1 MIYYAFLATTA
12 LLLTVVWA
20 RLRTTFR
27 LFRLPTNS
35 ADTATAE
42 DALPSVSLC
51 IPARDE
57 THAMTTCLEEA
68 LLSRYPKLEI
78 IVLDDGSR
86 DNTSHLIK
94 SFAHAGVRFVEGTRL
109 PTDWLGKNHAL
120 EGLLREA
127 SGTYVLFADV
137 DTRLSQDS
145 IGQLVDY
152 ALATQADMVSV
163 LPLRHKSD
171 RASAILATLRHFWNI
186 VGHSKASP
194 AVASNAWMIKRSIMT
209 ETFNGFANVAIDVR
223 PEKSIARKVSKDGC
237 YRFIIS
243 TPKLGVWYEK
253 KLSSQYETAQR
264 IYYPDFGLA
273 GVLLRTAGLI
283 VVISP
288 YVIIITASIQLQ
300 LAPVVLAGLLIVT
313 ISALNSWYL
322 GVLRTN
328 SSLVASVVLPYIVVR
343 EIYLLLHSVYLYRR
357 GVVVWKGRPVQLSRQ
372 P

>member
-1 MIYYAFLATTA
+1 MIYYAFLATAA
-12 LLLTVVWA
+12 LLLTVVWV

-35 ADTATAE
+35 ADTTIAE

-94 SFAHAGVRFVEGTRL
+94 SFAHSGVRFVEGTRL
-109 PTDWLGKNHAL
+109 PVDWLGKNHAL

-127 SGTYVLFADV
+127 SGTYILFADV

-145 IGQLVDY
+145 ISQLVNY

-163 LPLRHKSD
+163 LPLRHKTD

-186 VGHSKASP
+186 VRHSQTNP

-209 ETFNGFANVAIDVR
+209 ETFNGFATVATDVR
-223 PEKSIARKVSKDGC
+223 PEKSIAKKVGKDGR
-237 YRFIIS
+237 YRFVIS
-243 TPKLGVWYEK
+243 TPQLGIWYEK

-264 IYYPDFGLA
+264 IYYPDFGLT
-273 GVLLRTAGLI
+273 GVLLRAVGLM

-288 YVIIITASIQLQ
+288 YVIMIIACIQMQ
-300 LAPVVLAGLLIVT
+300 LTLATLAGLLILAV
-313 ISALNSWYL
+313 SALNSWYL

-328 SSLVASVVLPYIVVR
+328 SSLIASFVLPYILVR
-343 EIYLLLHSVYLYRR
+343 EMYLLLHSIYLYRR
-357 GVVVWKGRPVQLSRQ
+357 SAVVWKGRPVRLNR
-372 P
+372 